1 MEFNRTELMPGVFL
15 SHLRSDKFKTACMSV
30 TLLTQLRRETAAMN
44 AVIPFV
50 LRRGTTRYSDMEQLS
65 RRMDEL
71 YGAAVEPVVRRIG
84 EIQCIG
90 FYGSFPEPDYLPG
103 GEALLGDTCALMA
116 QLLLGGV
123 LLVPL
128 LMRGRVLGV
137 PLGQLRLMLG
147 AALVPL
153 GALALDLNSIKIT
166 FESFPILLGALLFG
180 PLDGLAVGFV
190 GTLLYQL
197 LRYGVSA
204 TTLLWIL
211 PYALAGLVTG
221 IYAKRRGFSLTTGQT
236 VGIVVAAE
244 VLVMALNTLVMYI
257 DAKLYGYW
265 FPGFISAMLL
275 PRGAVCI
282 VKAVVFGLVLPK
294 LCARVRRALPG
305 EGEKTHGA

>member
-1 MEFNRTELMPGVFL
+1 M
-15 SHLRSDKFKTACMSV
+15 KTRKLALNAV
-30 TLLTQLRRETAAMN
+30 LAAMC
-44 AVIPFV
+44 
-50 LRRGTTRYSDMEQLS
+50 
-65 RRMDEL
+65 
-71 YGAAVEPVVRRIG
+71 AA
-84 EIQCIG
+84 
-90 FYGSFPEPDYLPG
+90 
-103 GEALLGDTCALMA
+103 
-116 QLLLGGV
+116 
-123 LLVPL
+123 
-128 LMRGRVLGV
+128 
-137 PLGQLRLMLG
+137 
-147 AALVPL
+147 L

-190 GTLLYQL
+190 GTLL
-197 LRYGVSA
+197 RYGVSA

-221 IYAKRRGFSLTTGQT
+221 FYAKRRGFSLTTGQT

-244 VLVMALNTLVMYI
+244 MLVTALNTLVMYI

-305 EGEKTHGA
+305 EGGKTHGA

>member
-1 MEFNRTELMPGVFL
+1 M
-15 SHLRSDKFKTACMSV
+15 KTRKLALNAV
-30 TLLTQLRRETAAMN
+30 LAAMC
-44 AVIPFV
+44 
-50 LRRGTTRYSDMEQLS
+50 
-65 RRMDEL
+65 
-71 YGAAVEPVVRRIG
+71 AA
-84 EIQCIG
+84 
-90 FYGSFPEPDYLPG
+90 
-103 GEALLGDTCALMA
+103 
-116 QLLLGGV
+116 
-123 LLVPL
+123 
-128 LMRGRVLGV
+128 
-137 PLGQLRLMLG
+137 
-147 AALVPL
+147 L

-204 TTLLWIL
+204 
-211 PYALAGLVTG
+211 
-221 IYAKRRGFSLTTGQT
+221 TTGQT

>member
-1 MEFNRTELMPGVFL
+1 M
-15 SHLRSDKFKTACMSV
+15 KTRKLALNAV
-30 TLLTQLRRETAAMN
+30 LAAMC
-44 AVIPFV
+44 
-50 LRRGTTRYSDMEQLS
+50 
-65 RRMDEL
+65 
-71 YGAAVEPVVRRIG
+71 AA
-84 EIQCIG
+84 
-90 FYGSFPEPDYLPG
+90 
-103 GEALLGDTCALMA
+103 
-116 QLLLGGV
+116 
-123 LLVPL
+123 
-128 LMRGRVLGV
+128 
-137 PLGQLRLMLG
+137 
-147 AALVPL
+147 L

-204 TTLLWIL
+204 TTPLWIL

-221 IYAKRRGFSLTTGQT
+221 FYAKRRGFSLTTGQT

-244 VLVMALNTLVMYI
+244 VLVTALNTLVMYI

-275 PRGAVCI
+275 PRGAVCV

-294 LCARVRRALPG
+294 LCARVRRARSLQRRGRRAHRSAYQKMRPSDRAAVYG
-305 EGEKTHGA
+305 GSARQRCAFG

>member
-1 MEFNRTELMPGVFL
+1 M
-15 SHLRSDKFKTACMSV
+15 KTRKLALNAV
-30 TLLTQLRRETAAMN
+30 LAAMC
-44 AVIPFV
+44 
-50 LRRGTTRYSDMEQLS
+50 
-65 RRMDEL
+65 
-71 YGAAVEPVVRRIG
+71 AA
-84 EIQCIG
+84 
-90 FYGSFPEPDYLPG
+90 
-103 GEALLGDTCALMA
+103 
-116 QLLLGGV
+116 
-123 LLVPL
+123 
-128 LMRGRVLGV
+128 
-137 PLGQLRLMLG
+137 
-147 AALVPL
+147 L

-221 IYAKRRGFSLTTGQT
+221 FYAKRRGFSLTIGQT

-244 VLVMALNTLVMYI
+244 VLVTALNTLVMYI

-275 PRGAVCI
+275 PRGAVCV

-305 EGEKTHGA
+305 EGGKTPPRSGADARVDAPAGEPAGQPEIYPRRRDERQGLDEHDACLDPDGGGV

>member
-1 MEFNRTELMPGVFL
+1 M
-15 SHLRSDKFKTACMSV
+15 KTRKLALNAV
-30 TLLTQLRRETAAMN
+30 LAAMC
-44 AVIPFV
+44 
-50 LRRGTTRYSDMEQLS
+50 
-65 RRMDEL
+65 
-71 YGAAVEPVVRRIG
+71 AA
-84 EIQCIG
+84 
-90 FYGSFPEPDYLPG
+90 
-103 GEALLGDTCALMA
+103 
-116 QLLLGGV
+116 
-123 LLVPL
+123 
-128 LMRGRVLGV
+128 
-137 PLGQLRLMLG
+137 
-147 AALVPL
+147 L

-197 LRYGVSA
+197 LRYGVSV
-204 TTLLWIL
+204 TTPLWIL

-221 IYAKRRGFSLTTGQT
+221 FYAKRRGFSLTTGQT

-244 VLVMALNTLVMYI
+244 VLVTALVMYI

-275 PRGAVCI
+275 PRGAVCV
-282 VKAVVFGLVLPK
+282 VKAVVFGFVLPK

>member
-1 MEFNRTELMPGVFL
+1 M
-15 SHLRSDKFKTACMSV
+15 KTRKLALNAV
-30 TLLTQLRRETAAMN
+30 LAAMC
-44 AVIPFV
+44 
-50 LRRGTTRYSDMEQLS
+50 
-65 RRMDEL
+65 
-71 YGAAVEPVVRRIG
+71 AA
-84 EIQCIG
+84 
-90 FYGSFPEPDYLPG
+90 
-103 GEALLGDTCALMA
+103 
-116 QLLLGGV
+116 
-123 LLVPL
+123 
-128 LMRGRVLGV
+128 
-137 PLGQLRLMLG
+137 
-147 AALVPL
+147 L

-197 LRYGVSA
+197 LRYGVSV
-204 TTLLWIL
+204 TTIL

-221 IYAKRRGFSLTTGQT
+221 FYAKRRGFSLTTGQT

-244 VLVMALNTLVMYI
+244 VLVTALNTLVMYI

-275 PRGAVCI
+275 PRGAVCV
-282 VKAVVFGLVLPK
+282 VKAVVFGFVLPK

>member
-1 MEFNRTELMPGVFL
+1 M
-15 SHLRSDKFKTACMSV
+15 KTRKLALNAV
-30 TLLTQLRRETAAMN
+30 LAAMC
-44 AVIPFV
+44 
-50 LRRGTTRYSDMEQLS
+50 
-65 RRMDEL
+65 
-71 YGAAVEPVVRRIG
+71 AA
-84 EIQCIG
+84 
-90 FYGSFPEPDYLPG
+90 
-103 GEALLGDTCALMA
+103 
-116 QLLLGGV
+116 
-123 LLVPL
+123 
-128 LMRGRVLGV
+128 
-137 PLGQLRLMLG
+137 
-147 AALVPL
+147 L

-221 IYAKRRGFSLTTGQT
+221 FYAKRRGFSLTTGQT

-244 VLVMALNTLVMYI
+244 VLVTALNTLIMYI

-294 LCARVRRALPG
+294 LCARVRGALPG